1 MTLLLKAEV
10 ICDSAWRTS
19 PIQKRTRLITFV
31 LTYPRFIHGEVM
43 THRAFSRNAASSR
56 AIPVRK
62 MLSDIIKAPVVPV
75 AFGRNQSG
83 MQAGE
88 ALPPFKAKL
97 AKCLW
102 LSARWPAVAAAW
114 TLYKLGLHKQHAN
127 RIVEPWQWM
136 TTIVTC
142 TEEAFNAFLVL
153 RDHKDAQ
160 PEIRELARKMR
171 GAANSTLPYE
181 RNYHLPFV
189 TTEEVLLALSA
200 SDANES
206 LEEMPYSTFKHLA
219 KLSAARCCRVS
230 YNNVDGSASNIEN
243 DIRLFE
249 KLVRHD
255 PLHAS
260 PFEHQAF
267 AGNTDVTGPVDFNRN
282 FDAPWTQNRALVEV
296 GHG

>member
-1 MTLLLKAEV
+1 MTLLKAEV
-10 ICDSAWRTS
+10 ICYWEYQAS
-19 PIQKRTRLITFV
+19 PDEKKTRLITFV

-62 MLSDIIKAPVVPV
+62 MLSAIIKEPVIPV

-88 ALPPFKAKL
+88 ALPPFKAAL
-97 AKCLW
+97 ARKLW

-114 TLYKLGLHKQHAN
+114 TLSKLGLHKQHAN

-171 GAANSTLPYE
+171 GAANSTLPYD

-200 SDANES
+200 SDVNES
-206 LEEMPYSTFKHLA
+206 LEEMPYSTFKRLA
-219 KLSAARCCRVS
+219 KISAARCCRVS

-249 KLVRHD
+249 KLVKHD

-267 AGNTDVTGPVDFNRN
+267 AGDIDALGIVNPSRN
-282 FDAPWTQNRALVEV
+282 FDAPWTQNRALVEAS
-296 GHG
+296 HA